1 VPAEAK
7 PVEAILAAYDRF
19 GIDLGLERIQQ
30 ILATLGHPEQAVPII
45 HVTGTNGKGSVCAY
59 LSSILMAAGY
69 RVGRFT
75 SPHLVDWTER
85 VVVNGQPIP
94 EPELVRSLQ
103 QVEAAMAATKVALTQ
118 FELLTAAAWWYFAQ
132 ASLDV
137 LVIEVG
143 LGGRLDATNV
153 CPHPLVSVITSISL
167 DHWQRLGSTLG
178 AIAFEKAGIIKAQ
191 RPVVLGPLSPEAEQV
206 IKAKAQEMDAPIIA
220 TAPGEWVRSPEAG
233 MPTALFSG
241 QELPMPL
248 AGDVQ
253 LVNGAIAV
261 ATIQALRAQG
271 WSISDAAMG
280 EGMAKTQWPGRLQ
293 WVDWQGIPLLIDGAH
308 NPASA
313 QALRDYVDEVLP
325 QRGYHSVHWLMG
337 MLAVKDHCQILTALL
352 REGDRLTLI
361 PIQGHTGAEP
371 EALAEMARSLCPGLA
386 DCTAVDSLAMG
397 LARISTESLFVLCG
411 SLYLVGEFF
420 QARIQKYSNSSDRV
434 SS

>member
-1 VPAEAK
+1 VSAETA
-7 PVEAILAAYDRF
+7 VETILAAYARF

-30 ILATLGHPEQAVPII
+30 VLAALGHPEQAVPII
-45 HVTGTNGKGSVCAY
+45 HITGTNGKGSVCAY

-69 RVGRFT
+69 RVGRYT

-85 VVVNGQPIP
+85 IVVNGQPIS
-94 EPELVRSLQ
+94 ESELVRSLQ
-103 QVEAAMAATKVALTQ
+103 QVEAAATKVELTQ
-118 FELLTAAAWWYFAQ
+118 FELLTTAAWCFFAQ
-132 ASLDV
+132 ASLDI

-153 CPHPLVSVITSISL
+153 CPHPLVSVVTSISL

-191 RPVVLGPLSPEAEQV
+191 RPVVLGPLAPEAEQV
-206 IKAKAQEMDAPIIA
+206 IKAKAQEMDAPII
-220 TAPGEWVRSPEAG
+220 TTTPGQWVRSPEGG
-233 MPTALFSG
+233 MPTALIAG

-248 AGDVQ
+248 AGEVQ

-261 ATIQALRAQG
+261 ATIQELRAQG
-271 WSISDAAMG
+271 WSISDAAMA

-293 WVDWQGIPLLIDGAH
+293 WFNWQGIPLLVDGAH

-313 QALRDYVDEVLP
+313 QALRDYVDKVLP
-325 QRGYHSVHWLMG
+325 QRGYNSVHWLMG

-361 PIQGHTGAEP
+361 PIQEHAGAEP
-371 EALAEMARSLCPGLA
+371 EALAEMARSLCPVLA
-386 DCTAVDSLAMG
+386 DCATVDSLAMG
-397 LARISTESLFVLCG
+397 LERISTESLFVLCG

-420 QARIQKYSNSSDRV
+420 SRV
-434 SS
+434 SSN